1 MELET
6 GIAKTAKGL
15 EEIESKKYK
24 LPARARTLL
33 ILVDGVKTLA
43 TMREMATKLGLP
55 ETQIDELIS
64 QGFVE
69 VKSVPLAPT
78 QAVAPVAVPLAKV
91 TAGGGTGNRDPAS
104 AGAASVSA
112 TGVSEYDKFRVAK
125 QFMNDTVVNSLGIKS
140 FFFTLKL
147 EKCSTREDLRG
158 LLEPYSKAMEKSS
171 GAQEEALLTQ
181 RLRELLAA

>member
-1 MELET
+1 MALEA

-15 EEIESKKYK
+15 EEIETKKYK

-43 TMREMATKLGLP
+43 TIREMATKLGLP

-69 VKSVPLAPT
+69 VKSVPVVQML
-78 QAVAPVAVPLAKV
+78 AVAPVAVPLAKM
-91 TAGGGTGNRDPAS
+91 TAGAGSNDPAP
-104 AGAASVSA
+104 AGAASVSTA
-112 TGVSEYDKFRVAK
+112 GVSEYDKFRVAK
-125 QFMNDTVVNSLGIKS
+125 QFMNDTVVNSLGIKA

-147 EKCSTREDLRG
+147 EKCSTRADLSG
-158 LLEPYSKAMEKSS
+158 LLEAYSKAMEKSS

-181 RLRELLAA
+181 RLRELLAT